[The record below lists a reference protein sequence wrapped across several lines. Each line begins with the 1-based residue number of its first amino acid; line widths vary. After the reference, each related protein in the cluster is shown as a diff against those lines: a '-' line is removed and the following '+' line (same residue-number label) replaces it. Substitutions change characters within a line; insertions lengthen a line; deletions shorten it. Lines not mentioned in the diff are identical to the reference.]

1 MAKVGFTTK
10 GYIEVWWQ
18 SPAGLVFLSRHR
30 QETEAIES
38 LTTHAATQTGDQTYE
53 LRFPNKIVKAYG
65 ILASQGP
72 APATPTGLVLED
84 VTAGFVA
91 VAWDNAG
98 DATQWTVY
106 RDGVSKGTTS
116 NASFTDSTVVP
127 SHADYSYQV
136 QASNAAG
143 ASALSAALLVTTPA
157 NSLPSFALGGQA
169 LILNVGFSLNLS
181 SYADDSDGH
190 TLTFTKTSGSVPG
203 LSLVGSTYSGTPTAV
218 GAYPVVFDVF
228 DGYDH
233 VSSGTITFTVSDPDV
248 TAPTVPGSV
257 VASVNGS
264 TVTVTWN
271 ASTDAS
277 GILRYRVFRG
287 GTFRANADASPYVET
302 GVPVGAYTYSV
313 SAVDASANANESA
326 QGSAPPVSVIPQNPD
341 TPINFTAMAAS
352 SSQINLA
359 WAAGPSG
366 AAPDDYDVDFATA
379 GASGPWISLSFTGT
393 ATTYQH
399 TGRTAS
405 TQYWYRVR
413 ANKAG
418 STSSGYA
425 TASATTVATAGARK
439 WNPGHYMYLQ
449 REGDHLTFAERKAC
463 YDHSSF
469 VGNSKVVGAQFPFSW
484 REMCPTTP
492 GDFSAGIALVRQELN
507 YLKSIGKR
515 YVFRLFDSVYE
526 STWGYYPRAFPD
538 WLYNAGK
545 LYIPDAPNNYSIQW
559 KRWDSQALQWY
570 LDIFR
575 AVAAEFDSDPYFEQ
589 VLPFGE
595 SSYPAYLGGVNYT
608 AQSEVALHTIADT
621 LASIFTKTYITFP
634 LNWSPDPYNNNLEK
648 FCKYLADR
656 GIGFGNVDSQPNN
669 TNHAATGGMPADFPM
684 RGELNTNGGTFCI
697 TGTKFPGPPCR
708 VPIAYNIESTG
719 AYRNTDPTWNYTGQQ
734 VYTWINSVVKA
745 THMYWCRNTYA
756 GRDDQRWF
764 NAGTTNPGGIL
775 LAINNNPALSNTARP
790 LV

>member
-1 MAKVGFTTK
+1 MGLRHHSGPHPAKNLTPGTPQNFVAYAASSTVFVLT
-10 GYIEVWWQ
+10 WQ
-18 SPAGLVFLSRHR
+18 
-30 QETEAIES
+30 E
-38 LTTHAATQTGDQTYE
+38 D
-53 LRFPNKIVKAYG
+53 PNKTLPDDFDLDYSIVSATGPWTPIPMGLSYTYNHTGQDVTVRHWWRLVAKHAGFASNSTITTAIAYRPVFTVAPTSYSLPSIG
-65 ILASQGP
+65 GDIQFTATDIDNPPLEYILSFSYRGDI
-72 APATPTGLVLED
+72 TINSTTGLVHVPAAAVGTTGNIR
-84 VTAGFVA
+84 VTA
-91 VAWDNAG
+91 
-98 DATQWTVY
+98 
-106 RDGVSKGTTS
+106 RDGIGLTTE
-116 NASFTDSTVVP
+116 
-127 SHADYSYQV
+127 
-136 QASNAAG
+136 
-143 ASALSAALLVTTPA
+143 TPNCA
-157 NSLPSFALGGQA
+157 
-169 LILNVGFSLNLS
+169 
-181 SYADDSDGH
+181 
-190 TLTFTKTSGSVPG
+190 
-203 LSLVGSTYSGTPTAV
+203 
-218 GAYPVVFDVF
+218 
-228 DGYDH
+228 
-233 VSSGTITFTVSDPDV
+233 
-248 TAPTVPGSV
+248 
-257 VASVNGS
+257 
-264 TVTVTWN
+264 VTVT
-271 ASTDAS
+271 
-277 GILRYRVFRG
+277 
-287 GTFRANADASPYVET
+287 
-302 GVPVGAYTYSV
+302 
-313 SAVDASANANESA
+313 
-326 QGSAPPVSVIPQNPD
+326 
-341 TPINFTAMAAS
+341 
-352 SSQINLA
+352 
-359 WAAGPSG
+359 
-366 AAPDDYDVDFATA
+366 
-379 GASGPWISLSFTGT
+379 
-393 ATTYQH
+393 
-399 TGRTAS
+399 
-405 TQYWYRVR
+405 
-413 ANKAG
+413 
-418 STSSGYA
+418 
-425 TASATTVATAGARK
+425 TAGARK

-589 VLPFGE
+589 VLPFSE

-656 GIGFGNVDSQPNN
+656 GIGFGNVDSQPGN